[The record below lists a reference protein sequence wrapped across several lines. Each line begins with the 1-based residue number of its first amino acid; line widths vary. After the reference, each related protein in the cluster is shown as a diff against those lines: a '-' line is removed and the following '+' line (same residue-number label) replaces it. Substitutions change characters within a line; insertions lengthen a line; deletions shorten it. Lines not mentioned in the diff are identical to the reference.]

1 MQEKERGDAS
11 ANQVK
16 EYAPGSII
24 ASEGEKKDVFYVILQ
39 GEVEIFQNK
48 KSIRVLQEGD
58 VFGLENMYV
67 YKSCSTTAKTLNR
80 SRIASYHR
88 DVIEQIIHTKPQV
101 TVQMIKSLLVQLEQT
116 TQVAQE
122 NMPSGG
128 MVDFRER
135 IYHDGEVI
143 IEEGSPGKDI
153 YLLVGSE
160 RGLSISI
167 AGQEVG
173 KITRPGEYFGEMSN
187 LLNQERTATVTSL
200 GRSVVQVFPGKNLEA
215 ALCANPQLSK
225 KIIDTLASRLAQASK
240 RITELSVKKT
250 DCISS

>member
-1 MQEKERGDAS
+1 MQEKEIADVS

-16 EYAPGSII
+16 EYAPGAII
-24 ASEGEKKDVFYVILQ
+24 ASEGEKEDVFYVILK

-58 VFGLENMYV
+58 VFGLENVYV
-67 YKSCSTTAKTLNR
+67 YKCCSTTAKALNH

-88 DVIEQIIHTKPQV
+88 NVMEQILHTKPQV
-101 TVQMIKSLLVQLEQT
+101 TAQIINSLLVQLAQT

-135 IYHDGEVI
+135 IYQEGEVI

-167 AGQEVG
+167 AGKEVG
-173 KITRPGEYFGEMSN
+173 RITRPGEYFGEMSS

-200 GRSVVQVFPGKNLEA
+200 GRSVVQVFPGENLEA
-215 ALCANPQLSK
+215 TLSANPQLSK
-225 KIIDTLASRLAQASK
+225 KIIDTLAARLAAANQ
-240 RITELSVKKT
+240 RITELQQE
-250 DCISS
+250 

>member
-1 MQEKERGDAS
+1 MQEKVIADVS

-16 EYAPGSII
+16 EYAPGAII
-24 ASEGEKKDVFYVILQ
+24 TAEGEKKDVFYVILK

-58 VFGLENMYV
+58 VFGLENVYV
-67 YKSCSTTAKTLNR
+67 YKCCSTTAKALNR

-88 DVIEQIIHTKPQV
+88 DVIEQILHTKPQV
-101 TVQMIKSLLVQLEQT
+101 TAQMITSLLVQLEQT

-122 NMPSGG
+122 HMPAGG
-128 MVDFRER
+128 LVDFRER
-135 IYHDGEVI
+135 IYQGGEVI
-143 IEEGSPGKDI
+143 IEEGSPGRDI

-167 AGQEVG
+167 AGKEVG
-173 KITRPGEYFGEMSN
+173 RITRPGEYFGEMSS

-200 GRSVVQVFPGKNLEA
+200 GRSMVQVFPGENLEA
-215 ALCANPQLSK
+215 TLSANPQLSK
-225 KIIDTLASRLAQASK
+225 KIIDTLAARLAAANR
-240 RITELSVKKT
+240 RITEL
-250 DCISS
+250 

>member
-1 MQEKERGDAS
+1 MQEKEIADVS

-16 EYAPGSII
+16 EHAPGAII
-24 ASEGEKKDVFYVILQ
+24 ASEGEKEDVFYVILQ
-39 GEVEIFQNK
+39 GEVEILQNK

-58 VFGLENMYV
+58 VFGLENVYV
-67 YKSCSTTAKTLNR
+67 YKCCSTTAKALNR

-88 DVIEQIIHTKPQV
+88 DVIEQILHTKPQV
-101 TVQMIKSLLVQLEQT
+101 TAQIINSLLAQLAQT

-135 IYHDGEVI
+135 IYQEGEVI

-167 AGQEVG
+167 AGKEVG
-173 KITRPGEYFGEMSN
+173 MITRPGEYFGEMSS

-200 GRSVVQVFPGKNLEA
+200 GRSVVQVFPGGNLEA
-215 ALCANPQLSK
+215 TLCANPQLSK
-225 KIIDTLASRLAQASK
+225 KIIDTLALRLVEASK
-240 RITELSVKKT
+240 RITELQQE
-250 DCISS
+250 